1 MVGTKISGNRYEEL
15 RRILQER
22 RREIMSEV
30 IDRMRDVRTEGNGAV
45 MQGVLDDVE
54 TSKADIQGEI
64 EFALIQMKAETLA
77 QIDEALARLEQE
89 AYGYSF
95 ECGGE
100 ISEQRLRALPFA
112 VRCKDC
118 EELHERTERR
128 DQEITQRHGEFSLT
142 TFMNSSN

>member
-77 QIDEALARLEQE
+77 QIDAALARLEQA
-89 AYGYSF
+89 AYGYCF
-95 ECGGE
+95 ECSGE
-100 ISEQRLRALPFA
+100 ISEQSLRALPFA
-112 VRCKDC
+112 VRGKDC
-118 EELHERTERR
+118 EELHEKADRR
-128 DQEITQRHGEFSLT
+128 DQAITQRHGEFALT
-142 TFMNSSN
+142 TFMN

>member
-1 MVGTKISGNRYEEL
+1 MVGTKISGNRYVEL

-89 AYGYSF
+89 AYG
-95 ECGGE
+95 
-100 ISEQRLRALPFA
+100 
-112 VRCKDC
+112 
-118 EELHERTERR
+118 
-128 DQEITQRHGEFSLT
+128 
-142 TFMNSSN
+142 

>member
-22 RREIMSEV
+22 RHEIMSEV

-54 TSKADIQGEI
+54 TSEADIQGEI

-89 AYGYSF
+89 AYGYCF
-95 ECGGE
+95 ECSGE
-100 ISEQRLRALPFA
+100 ISEQRLRRFRLRFDVKTAKSYTRGPSGV
-112 VRCKDC
+112 VR
-118 EELHERTERR
+118 RSPNVTV
-128 DQEITQRHGEFSLT
+128 
-142 TFMNSSN
+142 NSR